1 MDEEDELELGESC
14 GQAKMR
20 GRAAMPVCDPIAD
33 GQGLDVAEWE
43 FSGTG
48 SGSLEQSSSSY
59 LGKSKGSK

>member
-1 MDEEDELELGESC
+1 
-14 GQAKMR
+14 MR

-59 LGKSKGSK
+59 LGKPKGSTVLSGL